1 MAKVMKVDGSTFK
14 VKPPA
19 QAAGVLRDYPGHAL
33 LDAEKVHRIGLLAR
47 PLDPDAPL
55 KPGKL
60 YFLVEI
66 RRPMRHWAGSG
77 GSRRAWSGELGKLGA
92 RERLESLRLARRT
105 ASDVSSRPGSAL
117 AAATVT
123 GAKDGTLR
131 IKMRLP
137 KAQVE
142 KLMEETAGDAAEVA
156 HRIMQLCAEEDK
168 DGAARRPTIL
178 SAPSSLTVGRKE
190 VRLHYLYLYN
200 IYHFHAII
208 HRDKS
213 TSMPLKCKIYRNPTL
228 KLFSFIIILH

>member
-33 LDAEKVHRIGLLAR
+33 LDAEKVHRLGLLAR

-60 YFLVEI
+60 YFLVEL
-66 RRPMRHWAGSG
+66 RRPLRHWAGSG

-92 RERLESLRLARRT
+92 RERLESLRLARRS
-105 ASDVSSRPGSAL
+105 ASDVSSRPRSAW

-156 HRIMQLCAEEDK
+156 HRIMQLCSEEDK
-168 DGAARRPTIL
+168 DGAARRPTLL
-178 SAPSSLTVGRKE
+178 SATSTSLTAGRKE
-190 VRLHYLYLYN
+190 VRLHTF
-200 IYHFHAII
+200 IY
-208 HRDKS
+208 
-213 TSMPLKCKIYRNPTL
+213 
-228 KLFSFIIILH
+228 IIIYIYIIFMQ